1 MIYADVI
8 IDISH
13 EKLDRDFQ
21 YRVPEELVQAIKPG
35 VVVTVPF
42 GKGNTL
48 RKGYVTGISG
58 TAKYDASKLKEIRG
72 VSTDSETT
80 ESRLIALAAWMKET
94 YGSTMIQ
101 ALKTVLPVKDKVRA
115 KEKRLI
121 FFTGKKEEGQ
131 ALLGK
136 LEGSRFKAR
145 ERFLR
150 AILEAGSLD
159 YTYASKELGAGISV
173 LDFFEKKGLITI
185 ESQEMYRIPEGL
197 GLVKENMESEPGTAF
212 GGRADLSGMAG
223 AGPKACTSFRSDRKR
238 KDAGLYATDPEGAG
252 GGKTGDRADP

>member
-58 TAKYDASKLKEIRG
+58 TAKDDASKLKEIRG

-94 YGSTMIQ
+94 LWLHHDPGTENSSACKRQ
-101 ALKTVLPVKDKVRA
+101 GPCKREKTDPFYR
-115 KEKRLI
+115 EKGR
-121 FFTGKKEEGQ
+121 
-131 ALLGK
+131 
-136 LEGSRFKAR
+136 
-145 ERFLR
+145 
-150 AILEAGSLD
+150 
-159 YTYASKELGAGISV
+159 GAGTSW
-173 LDFFEKKGLITI
+173 
-185 ESQEMYRIPEGL
+185 Q
-197 GLVKENMESEPGTAF
+197 A
-212 GGRADLSGMAG
+212 GRQPL
-223 AGPKACTSFRSDRKR
+223 
-238 KDAGLYATDPEGAG
+238 
-252 GGKTGDRADP
+252 

>member
-72 VSTDSETT
+72 VSTDNRIPADRTCGLDEGDLWLHHDPGT
-80 ESRLIALAAWMKET
+80 ENSSACKRQGPCKRE
-94 YGSTMIQ
+94 
-101 ALKTVLPVKDKVRA
+101 KTDPFYR
-115 KEKRLI
+115 EKGR
-121 FFTGKKEEGQ
+121 
-131 ALLGK
+131 
-136 LEGSRFKAR
+136 
-145 ERFLR
+145 
-150 AILEAGSLD
+150 
-159 YTYASKELGAGISV
+159 GAGTSW
-173 LDFFEKKGLITI
+173 
-185 ESQEMYRIPEGL
+185 Q
-197 GLVKENMESEPGTAF
+197 A
-212 GGRADLSGMAG
+212 GRQPL
-223 AGPKACTSFRSDRKR
+223 
-238 KDAGLYATDPEGAG
+238 
-252 GGKTGDRADP
+252 

>member
-72 VSTDSETT
+72 VSTDSETI
-80 ESRLIALAAWMKET
+80 ESRLIALCGLDEGDLWLHHDPGTENSSACKRQ
-94 YGSTMIQ
+94 GPC
-101 ALKTVLPVKDKVRA
+101 KR
-115 KEKRLI
+115 KRLI
-121 FFTGKKEEGQ
+121 LLQGKREEGQ

-136 LEGSRFKAR
+136 
-145 ERFLR
+145 
-150 AILEAGSLD
+150 AGRQPL
-159 YTYASKELGAGISV
+159 
-173 LDFFEKKGLITI
+173 
-185 ESQEMYRIPEGL
+185 
-197 GLVKENMESEPGTAF
+197 
-212 GGRADLSGMAG
+212 
-223 AGPKACTSFRSDRKR
+223 
-238 KDAGLYATDPEGAG
+238 
-252 GGKTGDRADP
+252 

>member
-80 ESRLIALAAWMKET
+80 ESRLITCGLDEGDLWLHHDAGTENSSACKRQGPCKRE
-94 YGSTMIQ
+94 
-101 ALKTVLPVKDKVRA
+101 KTDPFYR
-115 KEKRLI
+115 EKGR
-121 FFTGKKEEGQ
+121 
-131 ALLGK
+131 
-136 LEGSRFKAR
+136 
-145 ERFLR
+145 
-150 AILEAGSLD
+150 
-159 YTYASKELGAGISV
+159 GAGTSW
-173 LDFFEKKGLITI
+173 
-185 ESQEMYRIPEGL
+185 Q
-197 GLVKENMESEPGTAF
+197 A
-212 GGRADLSGMAG
+212 GRQPL
-223 AGPKACTSFRSDRKR
+223 
-238 KDAGLYATDPEGAG
+238 
-252 GGKTGDRADP
+252 

>member
-80 ESRLIALAAWMKET
+80 ESR
-94 YGSTMIQ
+94 
-101 ALKTVLPVKDKVRA
+101 
-115 KEKRLI
+115 
-121 FFTGKKEEGQ
+121 
-131 ALLGK
+131 
-136 LEGSRFKAR
+136 
-145 ERFLR
+145 
-150 AILEAGSLD
+150 
-159 YTYASKELGAGISV
+159 
-173 LDFFEKKGLITI
+173 
-185 ESQEMYRIPEGL
+185 
-197 GLVKENMESEPGTAF
+197 
-212 GGRADLSGMAG
+212 
-223 AGPKACTSFRSDRKR
+223 
-238 KDAGLYATDPEGAG
+238 
-252 GGKTGDRADP
+252 